1 MFSSFYEKA
10 VLRTSLDTR
19 EEKDRAD
26 WTARKK
32 SLRVVPAIF
41 RFQSCSVILLYSNNN
56 PNEMFLEFFILDI
69 DAFFYD
75 LKYQSR
81 ELCCCYYSVKIIDK
95 KKKLLSVWNSIMKE
109 FYENGET

>member
-26 WTARKK
+26 WTVRKK

-41 RFQSCSVILLYSNNN
+41 RFQFCSVILLYSNNN

-75 LKYQSR
+75 LKYQNR

-109 FYENGET
+109 FCENGET

>member
-32 SLRVVPAIF
+32 SLRVVSAIF
-41 RFQSCSVILLYSNNN
+41 RFQSSSVILLYSNNN
-56 PNEMFLEFFILDI
+56 PNEMFLEMFFILDI
-69 DAFFYD
+69 DAFFY

-95 KKKLLSVWNSIMKE
+95 KKKLLSVWISIMKE
-109 FYENGET
+109 FCENGET

>member
-41 RFQSCSVILLYSNNN
+41 RFQSFLVILLYSNNN
-56 PNEMFLEFFILDI
+56 PNEMFEFFILDI

-95 KKKLLSVWNSIMKE
+95 KKKLLSV
-109 FYENGET
+109 

>member
-41 RFQSCSVILLYSNNN
+41 RFQSFLVILLYSNNN
-56 PNEMFLEFFILDI
+56 PNEIFLEFYILNI

-95 KKKLLSVWNSIMKE
+95 KKKLLSV
-109 FYENGET
+109 

>member
-26 WTARKK
+26 WTVRKK

-41 RFQSCSVILLYSNNN
+41 RFQSFSVILLYSNNN
-56 PNEMFLEFFILDI
+56 PNEIFLEFFILDMTR
-69 DAFFYD
+69 FFM
-75 LKYQSR
+75 
-81 ELCCCYYSVKIIDK
+81 I
-95 KKKLLSVWNSIMKE
+95 
-109 FYENGET
+109 

>member
-26 WTARKK
+26 WTVRKK

-41 RFQSCSVILLYSNNN
+41 RFQFCSVILLYSNNN

-95 KKKLLSVWNSIMKE
+95 KKKLLSV
-109 FYENGET
+109 

>member
-32 SLRVVPAIF
+32 SLRVVLAIF
-41 RFQSCSVILLYSNNN
+41 RFQSSSVILLYSNNN
-56 PNEMFLEFFILDI
+56 PNEMFEFFILDI

-81 ELCCCYYSVKIIDK
+81 KLCCCYYSVKIIDK

-109 FYENGET
+109 FCENGET

>member
-1 MFSSFYEKA
+1 MFSSFYEKP

-26 WTARKK
+26 WTVRKK

-41 RFQSCSVILLYSNNN
+41 RFQSFSVILLYSNNN
-56 PNEMFLEFFILDI
+56 PNEIFLEFYILDI

-109 FYENGET
+109 FCENGET

>member
-1 MFSSFYEKA
+1 MFSSFYEKP

-26 WTARKK
+26 WTVRKK

-41 RFQSCSVILLYSNNN
+41 RFQFCSVILLYSNNN

-95 KKKLLSVWNSIMKE
+95 KKKLLSV
-109 FYENGET
+109 

>member
-32 SLRVVPAIF
+32 SLCVVPAIF
-41 RFQSCSVILLYSNNN
+41 RFQFCSVILLYSNNN

-95 KKKLLSVWNSIMKE
+95 KKKLLSV
-109 FYENGET
+109 

>member
-41 RFQSCSVILLYSNNN
+41 RFQFCSVILLYSNNN
-56 PNEMFLEFFILDI
+56 PNEIFLEFYILNI

-95 KKKLLSVWNSIMKE
+95 KKKLLSV
-109 FYENGET
+109 

>member
-41 RFQSCSVILLYSNNN
+41 RFQSSSVILLYSNNN
-56 PNEMFLEFFILDI
+56 PNEIFLEFYILDI

-109 FYENGET
+109 FCENGET

>member
-10 VLRTSLDTR
+10 VLHTSLDTR

-26 WTARKK
+26 WTVRKK

-41 RFQSCSVILLYSNNN
+41 RFQFCSVILLYSNNN

-95 KKKLLSVWNSIMKE
+95 KKKLLSV
-109 FYENGET
+109 

>member
-1 MFSSFYEKA
+1 MFFSFYEKA

-26 WTARKK
+26 WTVRKK

-41 RFQSCSVILLYSNNN
+41 RFQSFSVILLYSNNN

-81 ELCCCYYSVKIIDK
+81 ELCCCYYSIKIIDK

-109 FYENGET
+109 FCENGET